1 MDQEPSR
8 KSKILDEFQS
18 ELQNPDISKQEWEN
32 RFEMLKVKW
41 GSRAAAFL
49 DSIYEEK
56 HRWAFPWTGHYFLA
70 FKTGNSVSESAAHS
84 VASSLC
90 EKYDHA
96 ELVTNLIEH
105 NTEQNNRDRRD
116 RATREAQHAF
126 KLLDYKDPAVKQC
139 FQDFSQ
145 FITEKF
151 ELELQ
156 DSFNY
161 QMQQISGSCWKVNR
175 FGYAHTY
182 RVVSVSDSKGL
193 VDCTCLT
200 RTNKGHPCRHV
211 LCYLRHVG
219 LPLYNKLY
227 FNPRYE
233 KRTFLPEASEIVFE
247 EVALVDH
254 PSDEEGLCNG
264 NTEGAQF
271 ESSDATAEEVPTCC
285 PQQPYSRGKK
295 GRKQVTIYKQV
306 LSAAET
312 LASFVS
318 THRDTDL
325 GTYVTNLISA
335 MEAELRA
342 GKLPVLQTTTTPGPL
357 FQNVQSNQTVD
368 DNTVKHWPAIGRPP
382 TKRFLSAVEMPS
394 RKTQQCRRPREGAQN
409 QRPTATV
416 QTCSVCHRF
425 DMSCSKGRCEL
436 LMKFGKKIK
445 PENYAWLIS
454 VDVPLTTDVLPQ
466 SVTKAAFQKDWAH
479 VIVEHVCK
487 DVSGIKYCTISSL
500 DSQLTRTK
508 HPLLYTMMALELWLN
523 TKGKKKQLLLG
534 WNNTTEIDN
543 LEEELTS
550 TKKRVMLK
558 LRVPATTHQQV

>member
-1 MDQEPSR
+1 M
-8 KSKILDEFQS
+8 
-18 ELQNPDISKQEWEN
+18 
-32 RFEMLKVKW
+32 
-41 GSRAAAFL
+41 
-49 DSIYEEK
+49 
-56 HRWAFPWTGHYFLA
+56 
-70 FKTGNSVSESAAHS
+70 
-84 VASSLC
+84 
-90 EKYDHA
+90 
-96 ELVTNLIEH
+96 
-105 NTEQNNRDRRD
+105 
-116 RATREAQHAF
+116 
-126 KLLDYKDPAVKQC
+126 
-139 FQDFSQ
+139 
-145 FITEKF
+145 
-151 ELELQ
+151 
-156 DSFNY
+156 
-161 QMQQISGSCWKVNR
+161 
-175 FGYAHTY
+175 
-182 RVVSVSDSKGL
+182 SDSKGL

-211 LCYLRHVG
+211 LCYLRRVG
-219 LPLYNKLY
+219 LPLYTKLY
-227 FNPRYE
+227 FKPHYE

-394 RKTQQCRRPREGAQN
+394 RNKQQCRRPREGAQN

-425 DMSCSKGRCEL
+425 DMSCSKGRCEV

-523 TKGKKKQLLLG
+523 TKGKKK
-534 WNNTTEIDN
+534 
-543 LEEELTS
+543 
-550 TKKRVMLK
+550 
-558 LRVPATTHQQV
+558 